1 MIAHLFTLIV
11 GTLADFLSLAF
22 LARFAMQWTRAPF
35 QNPVGQFV
43 LAVTDWAVLP
53 LRKLVP
59 GLFGLDLVSLLLAWL
74 VQSIYLS
81 IVVGVT
87 GMFATASASAMGVT
101 LVVALIETLRLAAQL
116 ASGIVIVAA
125 LMSWIN
131 PYAPL
136 APVFDQ
142 LADPLLRP
150 VRRFIPSV
158 GGIDLSPLVVLLGL
172 QAVLVVLGHWR
183 GALLP
188 FFAT

>member
-11 GTLADFLSLAF
+11 GTLADLLSVAF
-22 LARFAMQWTRAPF
+22 LARFAMQWTRASF

-43 LAVTDWAVLP
+43 LAVTDWAVRP
-53 LRKLVP
+53 MRKVIP
-59 GLFGLDLVSLLLAWL
+59 GLFGLDLASLLLAWL
-74 VQSIYLS
+74 VQSVYLS
-81 IVVGVT
+81 IVVGIT
-87 GMFATASASAMGVT
+87 GMFATASASAMGIT
-101 LVVALIETLRLAAQL
+101 LVAALIETLRLAVQL

-125 LMSWIN
+125 IMSWAN
-131 PYAPL
+131 PYTPL
-136 APVFDQ
+136 APLFEQ

-150 VRRFIPSV
+150 VRRLIPTI

-172 QAVLVVLGHWR
+172 QALLVVLGHWR